1 MPDENFP
8 QRNFQKF
15 SGTLNSEGKMHMLTP
30 GPVALVDSIRLAQSK
45 EMIYHRG
52 PEIKVLI
59 EGIVS
64 AMKKDFNADHIFLVT
79 GSGTA
84 GLEMGFACLTKP
96 ADKALVLANGT
107 FGDKLAACAKIYC
120 TDTQVE
126 RMPLGKG
133 WDLERAKEHID
144 KSGAQIFGMVY
155 NETSTGVLNDARAI
169 CRYAKSKGMVTI
181 LDAVSAWA
189 SAPLDIKDFGVDFTA
204 TGSQKAIGAAPGMA
218 IVACTDGMMKRA
230 EGIPARTFYLDMKKY
245 KKDMDTFQT
254 PTTPAVSV
262 LYSMKA
268 AIDYINEQGGF
279 DAHRAKHAA
288 AAAKSRAFVKEI
300 GYEVYAEPGFY
311 SPSITGFL
319 MEDADGFRKR
329 LREKYNLVTARDFG
343 DLKGKFFR
351 ICHLGNFDD
360 AHLDYA
366 FAAIKKE
373 LGK

>member
-1 MPDENFP
+1 MP
-8 QRNFQKF
+8 
-15 SGTLNSEGKMHMLTP
+15 EGKMHMLTP
-30 GPVALVDSIRLAQSK
+30 GPVALADPIRLAQSR

-52 PEIKVLI
+52 AEMKALVAEL
-59 EGIVS
+59 VS
-64 AMKKDFNADHIFLVT
+64 AFKKDFNADHVFLVT

-84 GLEMGFACLTKP
+84 GLEMGWACLTKP
-96 ADKALVLANGT
+96 TDKALVLTNGT

-120 TDTQVE
+120 PNTQVE
-126 RMPLGKG
+126 KMALGKG
-133 WDLERAKEHID
+133 WNLERAKAHID
-144 KSGAQIFGMVY
+144 ASGAQIFGMVY
-155 NETSTGVLNDARAI
+155 NETSTGVLNDAKAI
-169 CRYAKSKGMVTI
+169 CKYAKSKGMVTI

-189 SAPLDIKDFGVDFTA
+189 SAPLDIKGFGVDFTA

-218 IVACTDGMMKRA
+218 TVAFTDEMMKRA

-245 KKDMDTFQT
+245 KKDMDGNQT

-262 LYSMKA
+262 MFSMKA
-268 AIDYINEQGGF
+268 AIDYINERGGF

-288 AAAKSRAFVKEI
+288 AAEKSRKFVESI
-300 GYEVYAEPGFY
+300 GYKVFAEAGFY
-311 SPSITGFL
+311 SPSITGFI

-366 FAAIKKE
+366 FDAIRKE